1 MVKAVAESEYQS
13 SNGRM
18 QPEKVPNPGVLVV
31 LYSLIFEG
39 ALRPK

>member
-1 MVKAVAESEYQS
+1 MVKAVAESEYES

-18 QPEKVPNPGVLVV
+18 QPEKVPDQGVLISPQ
-31 LYSLIFEG
+31 SLIFEG

>member
-1 MVKAVAESEYQS
+1 MVKAVAENEYES

-18 QPEKVPNPGVLVV
+18 QPEKVPDLVL
-31 LYSLIFEG
+31 LITLRSLMVEG